1 MTQAFDEAMK
11 MLDAQGMLSDAE
23 IQAIV
28 AEHGDMTEEEHVTL
42 SVEIYER
49 VHSGRATVT
58 LEQYLEAT
66 KILDSAEPGSPEYKK
81 AEAIATA
88 FESGA

>member
-1 MTQAFDEAMK
+1 MSQAFDEAMK
-11 MLDAQGMLSDAE
+11 LLDKQGMVSDAE
-23 IQAIV
+23 IQALV
-28 AEHGDMTEEEHVTL
+28 AQHGDMTEDEHVSL

-49 VHSGRATVT
+49 VNSGRVQIT

-66 KILDSAEPGSPEYKK
+66 KVLDSTDPGSPAYKK
-81 AEAIATA
+81 AEAIALA